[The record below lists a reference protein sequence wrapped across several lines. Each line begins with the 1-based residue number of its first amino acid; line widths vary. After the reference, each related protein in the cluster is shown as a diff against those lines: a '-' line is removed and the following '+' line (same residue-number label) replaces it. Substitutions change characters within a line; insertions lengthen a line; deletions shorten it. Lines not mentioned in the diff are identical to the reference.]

1 VQGFPFLTTP
11 SRFASRNETQ
21 GAAPRKAELRG
32 LTPFFAEAATPGRRI
47 FTDFFAAENL
57 LDTD

>member
-32 LTPFFAEAATPGRRI
+32 LTRI